1 MELDQIK
8 ELIEMMKVNDLS
20 ELEIVDGQTRIAL
33 KRGSEVP
40 ATAPVVVAT
49 SAVMPEGVAH
59 VPAAAPASTEAA
71 RPAETAHQ
79 ENLLEVTS
87 PMVGTY
93 FSAPSPNVDTF
104 VEIGTKIEKDQVVC
118 IIEAMK
124 VMNEIKSE
132 VAGTVK
138 EILVSNGSSVEFG
151 QAILLVEPQSE

>member
-8 ELIEMMKVNDLS
+8 ELIEMMKANDLC

-33 KRGSEVP
+33 KRGSDVP
-40 ATAPVVVAT
+40 AAPVVAIT
-49 SAVMPEGVAH
+49 SAVMPEGVGN
-59 VPAAAPASTEAA
+59 VPAANSASTGTAL
-71 RPAETAHQ
+71 PAETIRQ

-93 FSAPSPNVDTF
+93 FSAPSPNADTF
-104 VEIGTKIEKDQVVC
+104 VEIGSKIEKDQVVC

-151 QAILLVEPQSE
+151 QPILLVEP

>member
-8 ELIEMMKVNDLS
+8 ELIKMMKANDLN

-33 KRGSEVP
+33 KRGSKAP
-40 ATAPVVVAT
+40 AATPVVAVT
-49 SAVMPEGVAH
+49 SAVMPEGVAN
-59 VPAAAPASTEAA
+59 VPAAAPASTETA
-71 RPAETAHQ
+71 PPEETAHE
-79 ENLLEVTS
+79 ENLLKVTS

-93 FSAPSPNVDTF
+93 FSAPSPNADAF

-124 VMNEIKSE
+124 VMNEIRSE

-138 EILVSNGSSVEFG
+138 EILVSSGSSVEFG
-151 QAILLVEPQSE
+151 QPLLLVEP